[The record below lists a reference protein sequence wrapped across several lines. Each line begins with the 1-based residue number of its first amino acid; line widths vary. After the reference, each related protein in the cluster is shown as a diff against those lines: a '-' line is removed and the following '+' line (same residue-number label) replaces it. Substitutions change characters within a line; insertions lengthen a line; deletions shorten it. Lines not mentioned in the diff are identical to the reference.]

1 MAENALVVP
10 NKADVP
16 AYILNP
22 ELARAQNE
30 DAAAGISTGVPA
42 RIKANGKQFNL
53 VDGNGEEKPYPP
65 AKMVA
70 GPDGNVYLRVIVLRA
85 KKEISKILYLKA
97 YNSANPPEAPDCQ
110 SSDGIRPDAAVLTPQ
125 SDQCATCQF
134 NAWGSGIDQNGAPTK
149 GKRCADVKILA
160 VVVPEYGVHMLKIM
174 PDSLKNFGL
183 YVKSLSGAG
192 IPLGMAQTLIGFDMT
207 KSHPVYVF
215 NFGGY
220 VPEKS
225 VAKLAELAQSPE
237 VEEIVG
243 RSAAAPRAL
252 PASPAPA
259 AAPDTSA
266 AKEAEEKAAAEAEA
280 KKKADAAAKRKAAAE
295 AKAKKEAEGKAAAA
309 KAAQNVDLD
318 LGLDDDAPETV
329 EPELVSA
336 GGAGPTDDELR
347 LELGL

>member
-85 KKEISKILYLKA
+85 KKEISKTLYLKA
-97 YNSANPPEAPDCQ
+97 YNPANPPEAPDCQ

-149 GKRCADVKILA
+149 GKRCADAKILA
-160 VVVPEYGVHMLKIM
+160 VVVPEYGVFELKIM
-174 PDSLKNFGL
+174 PASLKNFGL

-207 KSHPVYVF
+207 ASFPVYVF

-252 PASPAPA
+252 PANPTPAPA
-259 AAPDTSA
+259 HAPAPAPDPSA
-266 AKEAEEKAAAEAEA
+266 TVEAEA

-295 AKAKKEAEGKAAAA
+295 AKAKKEAEEKAAAA

-318 LGLDDDAPETV
+318 LGLDDDQSETV